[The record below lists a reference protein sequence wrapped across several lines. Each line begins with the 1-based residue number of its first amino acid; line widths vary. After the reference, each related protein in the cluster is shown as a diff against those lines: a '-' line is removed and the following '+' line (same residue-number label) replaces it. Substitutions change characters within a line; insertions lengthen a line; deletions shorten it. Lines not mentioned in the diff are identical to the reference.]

1 MDNMLTF
8 MANSLRDDSCC
19 ITVIMK
25 KFEGRLPYT
34 TKLYG
39 DIQPLLGLLGKR
51 TQNRVAVEQGHIAEY
66 VNRTIT

>member
-1 MDNMLTF
+1 
-8 MANSLRDDSCC
+8 
-19 ITVIMK
+19 
-25 KFEGRLPYT
+25 LPYT

-66 VNRTIT
+66 VNRTVT